1 MAKVAVLGTGDVGQQ
16 LGRKLVE
23 LGHEVRLGSRSAS
36 NEKAVKWASEVG
48 DKGAAAT
55 FADAIAFSD
64 ELVVFCGA
72 GTAATEILGAA
83 GESALE
89 GKVILDISNPLDF
102 SKGFPPS
109 LTVCNTTS
117 LAEVIQAAFPKAHVV
132 KTLNMVSNP
141 VMVNPALLPEATDI
155 LLCGN
160 EPAAKQKVSEVLR
173 SFGWERIT
181 DLGDITN
188 ARGMEAWLLL
198 WTRLFGKLQT
208 PFFNIKIVR
217 QG

>member
-1 MAKVAVLGTGDVGQQ
+1 MPRIGLLGTGDVAKQ

-23 LGHEVRLGSRSAS
+23 LGHEVRLGSRTAG
-36 NEKAVKWASEVG
+36 NENASEWKEAVG
-48 DKGAAAT
+48 DKGNVVS
-55 FADAIAFSD
+55 FADAASFAD
-64 ELVVFCGA
+64 DVVLFCA
-72 GTAATEILGAA
+72 MGTAATDILEAVGK
-83 GESALE
+83 EALA
-89 GKVILDISNPLDF
+89 GKVLIDVSNPLDF

-109 LTVCNTTS
+109 LSISNTDS
-117 LAEVIQAAFPKAHVV
+117 LAEQLQAALPKTKVV
-132 KTLNMVSNP
+132 KTLNMMSNP
-141 VMVNPALLPEATDI
+141 VMVNPGLLPEPTDV
-155 LLCGN
+155 LLCGDDVG
-160 EPAAKQKVSEVLR
+160 AKKKATELLA

-217 QG
+217 GG